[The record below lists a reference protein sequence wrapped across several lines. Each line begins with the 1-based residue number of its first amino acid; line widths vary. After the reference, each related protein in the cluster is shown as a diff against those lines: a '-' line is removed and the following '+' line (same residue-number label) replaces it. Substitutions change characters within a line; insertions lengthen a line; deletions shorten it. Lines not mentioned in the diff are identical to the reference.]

1 MGKKSGPVAY
11 FYCKHGDPEK
21 RTLISFM
28 KAALSQLAAQQ
39 DHLIPYYH
47 DEGAGSGEVLLQS
60 TKLCKTL
67 LRHMLQNIPKAF
79 LVIDGLDECDDS
91 ERRLIMDLLKEII
104 NLCDSTNPG
113 KVRVLILSR
122 DEPDIRRALAT
133 ATVIRFGRQD
143 TLEDIESYIQHRA
156 GLLQQK
162 FELPDAD
169 REYIEQYV
177 LDKSDGKSP
186 PVSSYLKASDVPGM
200 FLYAKLVMASLEG
213 QPSLHYLQKEFHNL
227 PKGLS
232 EAYVLAK
239 VK

>member
-1 MGKKSGPVAY
+1 MARKSGPVAY

-28 KAALSQLAAQQ
+28 KATLSQLVTQQ
-39 DHLIPYYH
+39 EHLIPYYY
-47 DEGAGSGEVLLQS
+47 DEGSGSGEVLLQS
-60 TKLCKTL
+60 TKRCKTL

-79 LVIDGLDECDDS
+79 LVLDGLDECDDP
-91 ERRLIMDLLKEII
+91 ERKLIMDFLKDVV
-104 NLCDSTNPG
+104 NLCDSTKPG

-143 TLEDIESYIQHRA
+143 TLKDIESYIQHHA

-162 FELPDAD
+162 FEFPDAD

-177 LDKSDGKSP
+177 LDKSDGKCPLLALTRKHLMSQECFFMPSSSWRTLRANQACITFRKSSTASP
-186 PVSSYLKASDVPGM
+186 KV
-200 FLYAKLVMASLEG
+200 LVKRTY
-213 QPSLHYLQKEFHNL
+213 PRR
-227 PKGLS
+227 
-232 EAYVLAK
+232 
-239 VK
+239 